1 VTILKRKIDE
11 KLIVW
16 KNKGTDRMPLII
28 NGARQV
34 GKPTLLSSLEKAILK
49 MSYM

>member
-1 VTILKRKIDE
+1 MKRKIDE

-34 GKPTLLSSLEKAILK
+34 NKPTLLGSLENAI
-49 MSYM
+49 